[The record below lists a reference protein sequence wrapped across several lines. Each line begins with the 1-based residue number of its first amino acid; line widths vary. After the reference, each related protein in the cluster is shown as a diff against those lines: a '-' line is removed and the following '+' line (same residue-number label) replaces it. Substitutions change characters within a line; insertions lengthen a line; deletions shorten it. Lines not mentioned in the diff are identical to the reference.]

1 MKRRR
6 LFSLSFAGACIA
18 GVACGQL
25 VLHLPHFRDAIGI
38 FCGRGHLLAI
48 AQGEGIYEADLQRAL
63 SELRYANGIDEED
76 RQEED
81 ITKVKSVTRV
91 TTLQGDERLVLTRLI
106 SNSAARSLGAREKVA
121 STRIDS
127 ELNGLRWQFPNEKTW
142 RTALKASG
150 LSSGWLHRRIAED
163 LRTWQRIIRQIAPQ
177 LDVTDDECWKFYA
190 THLERF
196 MQPVRFRAS
205 HLFVA
210 APAKTP
216 PEMVETKRQTIE
228 SLAERIKHGEKLS
241 DLAVDSEDEATK
253 SRGGD
258 LGFFSEFRMW
268 PDFFAAV
275 AKMRVG
281 EISQPIRTRLGFH
294 IIELTDLKPPRQ
306 MSFEEAQTEIRLLI
320 EKQKRQTALQNL
332 VADLSR
338 RAVFMTGHL

>member
-1 MKRRR
+1 MKRRW
-6 LFSLSFAGACIA
+6 LISLSFAGACIA
-18 GVACGQL
+18 SVACGQL
-25 VLHLPHFRDAIGI
+25 VLHLPHFRDAVGI

-48 AQGEGIYEADLQRAL
+48 ARGDGIYEADLRRAF
-63 SELRYANGIDEED
+63 SELRYTNGIDEKD

-106 SNSAARSLGAREKVA
+106 SNSVARLFGAREKVA
-121 STRIDS
+121 SARIDT
-127 ELNGLRWQFPNEKTW
+127 ERNQLRWQFPNEKTW

-150 LSSGWLHRRIAED
+150 LSSGWLDRRIAED
-163 LRTWQRIIRQIAPQ
+163 LRARQWIIRRIAPQ
-177 LDVTDDECWKFYA
+177 LDVTEDECWKFYA

-210 APAKTP
+210 APAETP

-253 SRGGD
+253 SCGGD

-281 EISQPIRTRLGFH
+281 EISQPMHTRLGFH
-294 IIELTDLKPPRQ
+294 IIELTDLKAARQ

-320 EKQKRQTALQNL
+320 ENEKRQTALQNL
-332 VADLSR
+332 AADLSR
-338 RAVFMTGHL
+338 RAVFVTRQL